1 MRLPPSS
8 TPCRPPPAHGE
19 RHDAS
24 RFFSDND
31 GRAGARTKINFIAYV
46 LAIAESGAAFS
57 GQRCAAPAAHGF
69 TTPQGAWLLS
79 GE

>member
-1 MRLPPSS
+1 MCLRLLN
-8 TPCRPPPAHGE
+8 PA
-19 RHDAS
+19 S
-24 RFFSDND
+24 
-31 GRAGARTKINFIAYV
+31 
-46 LAIAESGAAFS
+46 AFS